1 MEARWRHVGMNVT
14 PHVIER
20 RKEEIKTQFQPQHTH
35 KIANDFLVKMHVISS
50 NEAKTHTQT
59 PRVTA

>member
-1 MEARWRHVGMNVT
+1 MAACRHECYAARDRKKK
-14 PHVIER
+14 R
-20 RKEEIKTQFQPQHTH
+20 RNKNSISTTTHTH

-59 PRVTA
+59 QRVTA

>member
-1 MEARWRHVGMNVT
+1 MAACRHERYAARDRKKK
-14 PHVIER
+14 R
-20 RKEEIKTQFQPQHTH
+20 RNKNSISTTTHTH